1 LSNTMAITS
10 KPSAGFRGFFLAP
23 PLDEGVAG
31 GRRATRGVT
40 AATPPLRRGAT
51 GSATSWTMGAA
62 ATMEALVDSRAVV
75 KRSGEER
82 GGGAALAA
90 ERGGRETDDMGEASP
105 MLVVVV
111 VGGDCGGWGWR
122 EAPRGHGR
130 QMLPL
135 LGTLRQ
141 EMRGRQWEFCA
152 GTIGSP
158 RNAKLEHRDFS
169 SRYS

>member
-1 LSNTMAITS
+1 M
-10 KPSAGFRGFFLAP
+10 
-23 PLDEGVAG
+23 D
-31 GRRATRGVT
+31 
-40 AATPPLRRGAT
+40 
-51 GSATSWTMGAA
+51 
-62 ATMEALVDSRAVV
+62 ALVDSRAVV
-75 KRSGEER
+75 ERSEEEG
-82 GGGAALAA
+82 GGGAALAE
-90 ERGGRETDDMGEASP
+90 ERGGRDTDDMGEASP

-122 EAPRGHGR
+122 EAPRGHGK
-130 QMLPL
+130 QMLAL